1 MTGLR
6 CALGHRSNPRG
17 TGDGRGECLLLPQR
31 SDLPLSSWLWRNA
44 CMPHTT
50 APALCSRPMARTIF
64 DTPWLQRL
72 LRPLSRRVLRLLGW
86 QLHGEL
92 SPQAVR
98 CVVIAAPHTSNWD
111 FPFTLLAAFGLG
123 MRIRWLGK
131 AALFRPPFGWLMRW
145 LGGIPVHRE
154 RANNLIAASVLALK
168 DAPGPLQLVVAPE
181 GTRSRAAQWKAGFQH
196 IARGAG
202 LPVQ

>member
-1 MTGLR
+1 
-6 CALGHRSNPRG
+6 
-17 TGDGRGECLLLPQR
+17 
-31 SDLPLSSWLWRNA
+31 
-44 CMPHTT
+44 
-50 APALCSRPMARTIF
+50 MARTIF

-168 DAPGPLQLVVAPE
+168 EAPGPLQLVVAPE
-181 GTRSRAAQWKAGFQH
+181 GTRSRAAQWKAGFHH

-202 LPVQ
+202 LPVQLSYLDWGTRTCGLGPLVEPTEDTEGDIAGIRAFYAPFRGRNVDQFDAG